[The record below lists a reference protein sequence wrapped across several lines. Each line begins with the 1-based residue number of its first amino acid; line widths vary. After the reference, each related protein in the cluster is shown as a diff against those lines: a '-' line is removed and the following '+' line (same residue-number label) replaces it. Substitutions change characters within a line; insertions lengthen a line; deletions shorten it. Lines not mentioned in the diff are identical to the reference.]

1 MRFEL
6 VDIGG
11 WSYYTLPELKE
22 KGLIHGFFTRSSPSL
37 SPYQSPYQ
45 EEREA
50 FLQYFGLKDLIILRQ
65 VHGDEVHII
74 RQGTRPVIGDGM
86 ILMER
91 GIAGV
96 INTADC
102 LPVIIA
108 APKHQ
113 VASIV
118 HAGWRGTL
126 KRIAVK
132 AIERMVGLGVEKEGM
147 IAILGPSIG
156 PCCYEVG
163 QDMLMRFKEEGISED
178 GFIERAGSLFFDI
191 REANRLLLKAQGVKW
206 IADIG
211 LCTFC
216 NDHLFYSYR
225 RGDRDKRHI
234 NFVSII

>member
-37 SPYQSPYQ
+37 SPYQE

-74 RQGTRPVIGDGM
+74 RQGVRPVAGDGM
-86 ILMER
+86 ILMEK

-96 INTADC
+96 IKTADC

-108 APKHQ
+108 APNHQ

-126 KRIAVK
+126 KGIVVK
-132 AIERMVGLGVEKEGM
+132 AIEKMVGLGVEKEGM

-156 PCCYEVG
+156 PCCYKVG
-163 QDMLMRFKEEGISED
+163 QEILTRFIGEGLSGD
-178 GFIERAGSLFFDI
+178 GFIERGGALFFDI
-191 REANRLLLKAQGVKW
+191 REANRLSLNAQGVKRVL
-206 IADIG
+206 DIG

-225 RGDRDKRHI
+225 RGDKDRRHI